1 MKPCGGPLSLWLSHL
16 PLCFVCSLSFSL
28 PYLAPFPLSSSLLP
42 FPLFATLH
50 VHAHTHTHIFS
61 SLLLPSVFCLC
72 SLAQCSRHGSGWGLN
87 RRALLWHRAWHWLW
101 SSVTHIQ
108 AHKKMCTYP
117 RDMHVQVLKLQT
129 RKRNSARN
137 TNMHVSTDTYVQT

>member
-50 VHAHTHTHIFS
+50 AHAHTQTHTHIFP

-87 RRALLWHRAWHWLW
+87 RRTLLWHRAWHWLW

-108 AHKKMCTYP
+108 AHKKMCTYTW
-117 RDMHVQVLKLQT
+117 DMHVQVLKLQT
-129 RKRNSARN
+129 LQHIHGKE
-137 TNMHVSTDTYVQT
+137 TQPETQTCM